1 MTSSR
6 LALFVASQLTLIEST
21 SVMSGDTRLS
31 WPYSHSQSYQVG
43 IMMADLGQI
52 GRMGRMGPWAV
63 QLEYGPPKPRS
74 RCYQTLT
81 NVCQSLQEVTTMD
94 DEGLSPEVASAGQ
107 EGLETVGPEDGH
119 ANPDIPLEYR
129 RLEDLMAKRTAEA
142 RMFREK
148 LSRNG
153 PFGGRTIPVEY
164 QGDTK
169 APYPYER
176 QEEVEDPTARPTKS
190 DEVAERHEKQEKEHQ
205 EREHQHRLQEY
216 RHRFQEYEQ
225 GFQKYQQGFR
235 EFEQDFQEYEQG
247 FQEYLQDLVEYQQGF
262 QECLQDL
269 LEYQRGLQEYQ
280 KGFQEHEQG
289 LQEYEQDLQEHVLDS
304 EQVDVIMQKEKTH
317 EFKDNESAP
326 TYTRMMRKHLSLE
339 SLRIFEIDYTIDDQ
353 VRFPPRL

>member
-1 MTSSR
+1 
-6 LALFVASQLTLIEST
+6 
-21 SVMSGDTRLS
+21 MSGDTRLS

-94 DEGLSPEVASAGQ
+94 DEGLSPEVASTGQ

-247 FQEYLQDLVEYQQGF
+247 FQEYLQ
-262 QECLQDL
+262 
-269 LEYQRGLQEYQ
+269 
-280 KGFQEHEQG
+280 
-289 LQEYEQDLQEHVLDS
+289 EHVLDS